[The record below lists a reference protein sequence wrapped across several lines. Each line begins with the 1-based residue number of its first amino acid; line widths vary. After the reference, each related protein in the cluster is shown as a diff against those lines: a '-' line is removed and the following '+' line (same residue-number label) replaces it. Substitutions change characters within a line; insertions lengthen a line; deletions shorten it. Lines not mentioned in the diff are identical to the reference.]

1 MKKKLLILFTLIM
14 VLTMALTITATCFA
28 EEEVDNVVYEN
39 ETLVDNSVDTTQ
51 SEQTSDNNGNLWF
64 SKIWQKCKEWVI
76 AIGSGLS
83 IAGLGTAIGYAL
95 VKTLTTRTA
104 NKIADGCNS
113 QTIADKTSDKLME
126 HLGNVALDVNI
137 KPILQSQYKAISE
150 DINAELSINLQK
162 QDKKNLAVIK
172 CFEAFADYF
181 KCSVAVS
188 DEQKQALADT
198 IAEAK
203 ALYENCDNKATAK
216 IEIVAEAPVDKDVF
230 TGKRIVENY

>member
-1 MKKKLLILFTLIM
+1 MKKKLLILFTLMI
-14 VLTMALTITATCFA
+14 VLTMALTITSICFA

-51 SEQTSDNNGNLWF
+51 SEETSDNNANIWF
-64 SKIWQKCKEWVI
+64 TKIWQKIKVW
-76 AIGSGLS
+76 AIGAFSGVTLS
-83 IAGLGTAIGYAL
+83 SIVGVIVAVVIKRGTNKGFDRL
-95 VKTLTTRTA
+95 EA
-104 NKIADGCNS
+104 NTNS
-113 QTIADKTSDKLME
+113 KTIADLSSKAILEKISS
-126 HLGNVALDVNI
+126 VALDVNI
-137 KPILQSQYKAISE
+137 KPVLQSQYKAMSE
-150 DINAELSINLQK
+150 EINAELSINLQK

-198 IAEAK
+198 INEAK

-216 IEIVAEAPVDKDVF
+216 IEIVAEAPKGEKELQTKKV
-230 TGKRIVENY
+230 VENY

>member
-1 MKKKLLILFTLIM
+1 MKKTMLILFTLLM
-14 VLTMALTITATCFA
+14 VLSIALTITATCFA

-51 SEQTSDNNGNLWF
+51 TSDNNANIWF
-64 SKIWQKCKEWVI
+64 SKIWAKCKEWVI
-76 AIGSGLS
+76 AIGSGIS
-83 IAGLGTAIGYAL
+83 IAGIGTAIGYAL

-113 QTIADKTSDKLME
+113 QTIADKTSKALME

-137 KPILQSQYKAISE
+137 APVLQSQYKAISE
-150 DINAELSINLQK
+150 EINAELNINLNK

-181 KCSVAVS
+181 SCSVAVS
-188 DEQKQALADT
+188 EEQKQALADT

-203 ALYENCDNKATAK
+203 ALYENTDNKVSAK
-216 IEIVAEAPVDKDVF
+216 IEVVAEAPVDKDVF
-230 TGKRIVENY
+230 TGKKIVENY

>member
-1 MKKKLLILFTLIM
+1 MKKKLLILFTLMM
-14 VLTMALTITATCFA
+14 VLTMALTITSICFA
-28 EEEVDNVVYEN
+28 EEESVDNVVYEN

-51 SEQTSDNNGNLWF
+51 SEETSDNNANLWF

-113 QTIADKTSDKLME
+113 QTIADKTSKALME
-126 HLGNVALDVNI
+126 HLGNIALDVNI

-150 DINAELSINLQK
+150 NINAELSINLQK

-198 IAEAK
+198 INEAK

-216 IEIVAEAPVDKDVF
+216 IEIVAEAPKETKKETKV
-230 TGKRIVENY
+230 VENY

>member
-51 SEQTSDNNGNLWF
+51 SEQTSDNNANLWF
-64 SKIWQKCKEWVI
+64 SKIWQKGKAWCIGAFSGITIGGII
-76 AIGSGLS
+76 ATIIYGMVKGFTAKATNTITTNCNSKD
-83 IAGLGTAIGYAL
+83 IADQAS
-95 VKTLTTRTA
+95 
-104 NKIADGCNS
+104 NKIL
-113 QTIADKTSDKLME
+113 DKLA
-126 HLGNVALDVNI
+126 NVALDVNI
-137 KPILQSQYKAISE
+137 APVLQSQYKAISE
-150 DINAELSINLQK
+150 EINAELNINLNK

-188 DEQKQALADT
+188 EEQKQALADT
-198 IAEAK
+198 INEAK

-216 IEIVAEAPVDKDVF
+216 IEIVAEAPKETKKEAKV
-230 TGKRIVENY
+230 VENY

>member
-28 EEEVDNVVYEN
+28 EEESVANVVYEN

-51 SEQTSDNNGNLWF
+51 SEETSDNNANLWF

-76 AIGSGLS
+76 AIGSGIS

-150 DINAELSINLQK
+150 NINAELSINLQK

-198 IAEAK
+198 INEAK

-216 IEIVAEAPVDKDVF
+216 IEIVAEAPKETKKESKV
-230 TGKRIVENY
+230 VENY